1 MGREDL
7 HKNMEDTFDDKEI
20 IQTNEMFAYDCAF
33 LCAHSCV
40 SFYRLLRS
48 RLENWIQDLFSLSS
62 LSLSLL
68 ALLFARD

>member
-33 LCAHSCV
+33 LYVHMRI
-40 SFYRLLRS
+40 F
-48 RLENWIQDLFSLSS
+48 LSS
-62 LSLSLL
+62 SVAIGKLDSRPFLTLLSLSLFW
-68 ALLFARD
+68 LFFSRD